1 MNILFPRIQRQSFL
15 FSHTVFHSCGSPCH
29 RASCCRF
36 DLEFFFRGMLL
47 PARFCLLSSSLFWLC
62 WLQPAAV
69 FPAISLP
76 GADSFSPEVISNCCS
91 ACLQVVFHS
100 IFRPRRAAVF
110 GFVQALVDLR
120 VCSLAS
126 VLRSELHQQ
135 SYLSFVFWL
144 INLCS
149 GFVPEPPN

>member
-126 VLRSELHQQ
+126 VLSCT
-135 SYLSFVFWL
+135 SNL
-144 INLCS
+144 ICRLCS
-149 GFVPEPPN
+149 G